1 MNTSSDILAET
12 AKRDAEIESGEVT
25 PLTESEF
32 WAATEAASQTIHEG
46 HLVPLGEAESK
57 RFVEALL
64 ASPGKPTQR
73 FSHALNTY
81 QESVVE
87 R

>member
-1 MNTSSDILAET
+1 MNTSYDILSEA
-12 AKRDAEIESGEVT
+12 AKREAEMESAQMP

-32 WAATEAASQTIHEG
+32 WAATGVARQTIHEG
-46 HLVPLGEAESK
+46 HLVSLDEAESK
-57 RFVEALL
+57 RFVEALH
-64 ASPGKPTQR
+64 AVPGKPTLR
-73 FSHALNTY
+73 FSQALNTY